1 VQVETLTLVIM
12 LAVIPGLV
20 SLFIGVF
27 AFRRV
32 APLVFVC
39 LRCDGVF
46 RHPSHRKPPAA
57 CPHCGAHDWDRSP
70 VSARPP
76 GD

>member
-1 VQVETLTLVIM
+1 VRVELLTLVIM

-20 SLFIGVF
+20 SLFFGVL

-32 APLVFVC
+32 TPLVFVC
-39 LRCDGVF
+39 LRCDGGF

-57 CPHCGAHDWDRSP
+57 CPHCGAHDWNQP
-70 VSARPP
+70 TP
-76 GD
+76 